1 MSASIKSVAS
11 LGFPER
17 FMVYANHAD
26 GNGWCVCAGEPSDTV
41 RATSV
46 AGHPAISYARIY

>member
-11 LGFPER
+11 VGLHER

-26 GNGWCVCAGEPSDTV
+26 GNRWCVRWLV
-41 RATSV
+41 V
-46 AGHPAISYARIY
+46 VVIVVI